1 MFMNSYILL
10 SLKQSLGCLDED
22 QRMPNRSR
30 KLSKLLAIPSLLLAS
45 ETVFSEYKFN
55 LPEPV
60 SPVTR
65 EVFDLHM
72 LTATVALIIMVLVT
86 VVITYSIFKF
96 RKSKDYQ
103 PDQEFHNSWFGTWSW
118 VLVPAIVLGIDLSIA
133 GSASSTFDL
142 IEDKTPADITVKV
155 TGSQWK
161 WTYQYMEDDI
171 KIVSSLLP
179 EEQAGEG
186 YLRMVDNQLVLPT
199 DRRIRFLHTATD
211 VLHAWWVPA
220 IAVKKDSI
228 PGYINE
234 TWTIIEEEGTFRGQ
248 CAENCGTGHAF
259 MPIEVKA
266 IAPAEYDNWMANQ
279 KELKIA
285 KAAEASSDKIWELSA
300 LMERGETLYNT
311 NCAACH
317 KPDGSGVQPVFP
329 ALKGS
334 AIALGDVN
342 KHLDI
347 IIKGAAGTAM
357 APWGAQ
363 LNDLEIA
370 AIATYERNAWGNNTG
385 DAVQPADVK
394 AAR

>member
-1 MFMNSYILL
+1 
-10 SLKQSLGCLDED
+10 
-22 QRMPNRSR
+22 MPNRLR
-30 KLSKLLAIPSLLLAS
+30 KLSMLITMPSILLAS
-45 ETVFSEYKFN
+45 ENVFSEYKLN

-72 LTATVALIIMVLVT
+72 LTATIALIIMILVT
-86 VVITYSIFKF
+86 GVVFYAIFKF

-103 PDQEFHNSWFGTWSW
+103 ADQEFHNGWFGTWSW
-118 VLVPAIVLGIDLSIA
+118 ILVPIIVLAIDLSIA

-142 IEDKTPADITVKV
+142 IEDKTPADLTIKV

-161 WTYQYMEDDI
+161 WTYEYMEDGI
-171 KIVSSLLP
+171 KIVSNLLP
-179 EEQAGEG
+179 EEQAGDG
-186 YLRMVDNQLVLPT
+186 YLRMVDNPLVLPT

-234 TWTIIEEEGTFRGQ
+234 TWTVIEKQGSYHGQ

-259 MPIEVKA
+259 MPIQVDA
-266 IAPAEYDNWMANQ
+266 IAGTDFDTWMTEQ
-279 KELKIA
+279 KEIKLA
-285 KAAEASSDKIWELSA
+285 KEKEASSETVWEKSE
-300 LMERGETLYNT
+300 LMARGETLYNT
-311 NCAACH
+311 NCGTCH
-317 KPDGSGVQPVFP
+317 KVDGSGTPPVFP
-329 ALKGS
+329 ALAGS
-334 AIALGDVN
+334 AVATGDPA
-342 KHLDI
+342 KHLEVV
-347 IIKGAAGTAM
+347 IKGVGGTAM
-357 APWGAQ
+357 SAWGGQ

-370 AIATYERNAWGNNTG
+370 AIVTYERNAWGNNAG
-385 DAVQPADVK
+385 DVVQPADVK

>member
-1 MFMNSYILL
+1 MPTCLRNFSGRKCSGYGLAKPTLL
-10 SLKQSLGCLDED
+10 SSFL
-22 QRMPNRSR
+22 
-30 KLSKLLAIPSLLLAS
+30 LSSSAA
-45 ETVFSEYKFN
+45 FAEYKLNF
-55 LPEPV
+55 PTPV

-72 LTATVALIIMVLVT
+72 LTSYIAIIIMVIVT
-86 VVITYSIFKF
+86 AVIFFAIFKF
-96 RKSKDYQ
+96 RKSKDYK
-103 PDQEFHNSWFGTWSW
+103 PDLEFHNGWFGTWSW
-118 VLVPAIVLGIDLSIA
+118 ILVPALVLAIDLSIA
-133 GSASSTFDL
+133 SSASSTFDL

-186 YLRMVDNQLVLPT
+186 YLRMVDNPLILPT
-199 DRRIRFLHTATD
+199 HKRIRFLHTATD

-234 TWTIIEEEGTFRGQ
+234 TWTIIEEEGVFQGQ

-259 MPIEVKA
+259 MPIQVNAVSE
-266 IAPAEYDNWMANQ
+266 EEFNRWMSEQ
-279 KELKIA
+279 KEIKLA
-285 KAAEASSDKIWELSA
+285 KEREASPDTVWPMEEL
-300 LMERGETLYNT
+300 MTRGEALYT
-311 NCAACH
+311 KNCAACH
-317 KPDGSGVQPVFP
+317 QANGLGIPGAFP

-334 AIALGDVN
+334 PVTTQDVA
-342 KHLDI
+342 KHI
-347 IIKGAAGTAM
+347 NIVMNGVSGTAM
-357 APWGAQ
+357 AAWAGQ
-363 LNDLEIA
+363 LNDLELA
-370 AIATYERNAWGNNTG
+370 AIITYERNAWDNNTG
-385 DAVQPADVK
+385 ELVQPADIN

>member
-1 MFMNSYILL
+1 MFVCILL
-10 SLKQSLGCLDED
+10 PLKQSLGCLDED

-30 KLSKLLAIPSLLLAS
+30 KPSKLLAIPSLLLAS
-45 ETVFSEYKFN
+45 ETAFSEYKFN

-103 PDQEFHNSWFGTWSW
+103 PDQEFHNGWFGTWSW

-171 KIVSSLLP
+171 KIVSNLLP
-179 EEQAGEG
+179 EAQAGDG

-259 MPIEVKA
+259 MPIEVRA
-266 IAPAEYDNWMANQ
+266 IAPADYDNWMAKQ

-285 KAAEASSDKIWELSA
+285 KAAEASSDKTWELSA
-300 LMERGETLYNT
+300 LMEKGETLYNT

-317 KPDGSGVQPVFP
+317 KPDGSGTQPVFP

-342 KHLDI
+342 QHLDI
-347 IIKGAAGTAM
+347 IIKGASGTAM